1 MSSQKV
7 NFCFNEEQPVRLDK
21 FLAEKLTNLSRE
33 KVQALIAEGM
43 VLVNDRAVLKGSYKA
58 GNGQLIQITLL
69 IENEKEL
76 RAEALPLDLLYEDQ
90 NVIVINKP
98 AGLVVHPGAGHQGG
112 TLVNALLHAYPE
124 IAEVGEASRP
134 GIVHRL
140 DADTSGVL
148 VVARTQAAYE
158 WLVRQFKS
166 RRTIKKYIALVD
178 GKPPTPTGR
187 IEAEVGRHSR
197 FRQKM
202 AVTYEGRG
210 RKAISEYRT
219 LREFDQY
226 TLLEIHPITGRT
238 HQIRV
243 HLAYLGNP
251 VAGDKVYGRRKPSLS
266 INRFFL
272 HAASLELILPDNKNP
287 SCFEA
292 PLPEELAQVIRTL
305 EEKDRS

>member
-1 MSSQKV
+1 MSSQTVK
-7 NFCFNEEQPVRLDK
+7 FCFDEEQPVRLDK

-33 KVQALIAEGM
+33 KVRALIAEGM
-43 VLVNDRAVLKGSYKA
+43 VLVNGRVVLKGSYKA
-58 GNGQLIQITLL
+58 AEGQLIQITLPV
-69 IENEKEL
+69 EEEKEL

-124 IAEVGEASRP
+124 IAEVGEAARP

-148 VVARTQAAYE
+148 VVARSQKAYE

-166 RRTIKKYIALVD
+166 RKTIKKYIALVD

-187 IEAEVGRHSR
+187 IEADVGRHSR

-210 RKAISEYRT
+210 RKAISEYQT
-219 LREFDQY
+219 LREFDQH

-251 VAGDKVYGRRKPSLS
+251 VAGDKVYGRRKPSLPM
-266 INRFFL
+266 NRFFL
-272 HAASLELILPDNKNP
+272 HAASLEITLPEDKNP
-287 SCFEA
+287 SRFEA

-305 EEKDRS
+305 EEMDR